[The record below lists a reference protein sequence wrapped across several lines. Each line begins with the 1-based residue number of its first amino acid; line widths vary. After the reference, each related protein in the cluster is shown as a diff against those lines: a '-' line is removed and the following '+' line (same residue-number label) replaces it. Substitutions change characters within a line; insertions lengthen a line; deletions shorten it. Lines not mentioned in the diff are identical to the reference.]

1 MLTDREL
8 LQDAYD
14 ALFAMQA
21 YARENDAGLRICDE
35 ALDALR
41 TRLEQKDDEPVG
53 YVRADIKDAFG
64 KYNKS
69 NICDE
74 KTSFYCMPVYLN
86 PSAKQEYPPR
96 YDINDIRDIRDTFGG
111 STDTE

>member
-1 MLTDREL
+1 MPTDREL
-8 LQDAYD
+8 LQQAAN
-14 ALFAMQA
+14 ALTVDYNNFAQRMDLVA
-21 YARENDAGLRICDE
+21 AI
-35 ALDALR
+35 R
-41 TRLEQKDDEPVG
+41 TRLEQKDDKPVG
-53 YVRADIKDAFG
+53 YVRADIKDAFV